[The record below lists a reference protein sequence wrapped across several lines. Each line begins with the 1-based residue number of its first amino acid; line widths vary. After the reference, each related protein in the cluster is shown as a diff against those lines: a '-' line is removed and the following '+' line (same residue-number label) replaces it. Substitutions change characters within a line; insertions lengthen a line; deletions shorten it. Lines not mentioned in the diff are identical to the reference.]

1 MPDHQPIESRM
12 ARSAE
17 DIYSAIRGLDFR
29 LEEDIAEGFSVE
41 PMRPADLAQVLA
53 IERESFQSPWSK
65 ASFEAELGKSYG
77 GLRVVRLKGGDY
89 VGPVLGYICFWLV
102 ADELQI
108 TNLAVHPEYRRR
120 SIGWLL
126 LLHAFQ
132 LGHAAGA
139 RLAVLEVGRSNR
151 AARALYEKLG
161 FMVVHKRPCYYPE
174 SREDG
179 LVMELKLNPI
189 IPYPNGLHPEGASMV
204 FPP

>member
-1 MPDHQPIESRM
+1 M

-17 DIYSAIRGLDFR
+17 DIRSAIRGLDFR
-29 LEEDIAEGFSVE
+29 LEDDSGEQFSVE
-41 PMRPADLAQVLA
+41 PMRQADLAQVLA

-77 GLRVVRLKGGDY
+77 GLRVVRLKEGDHACQ
-89 VGPVLGYICFWLV
+89 VLGYICFLLV

-120 SIGWLL
+120 SIGWQL

-139 RLAVLEVGRSNR
+139 RLAVLEVDRSNK
-151 AARALYEKLG
+151 AARRLYEKLG

-179 LVMELKLNPI
+179 LVMELNLCRSAEL
-189 IPYPNGLHPEGASMV
+189 GLRK
-204 FPP
+204 

>member
-1 MPDHQPIESRM
+1 MPNHQPAESQM

-17 DIYSAIRGLDFR
+17 DIHSAISDLDFR
-29 LEEDIAEGFSVE
+29 LEDDIAERFVVE

-77 GLRVVRLKGGDY
+77 GLRVVRLKGGDL

-108 TNLAVHPEYRRR
+108 TNLAVHQEYRRR

-126 LLHAFQ
+126 LLHALQ

-151 AARALYEKLG
+151 AARALYEKLS

-179 LVMELKLNPI
+179 LVMERSLTTAVGVHLK
-189 IPYPNGLHPEGASMV
+189 G
-204 FPP
+204 

>member
-1 MPDHQPIESRM
+1 VHDHQPAESQM
-12 ARSAE
+12 AKSAE
-17 DIYSAIRGLDFR
+17 DIHAAIPGLDFR
-29 LEEDIAEGFSVE
+29 HESKIGEGFRVE

-53 IERESFQSPWSK
+53 IERESFKSPWSK
-65 ASFEAELGKSYG
+65 ASFEAELGKPYG
-77 GLRVVRLKGGDY
+77 GLKVIRLKGGDH

-120 SIGWLL
+120 SIGWQL

-139 RLAVLEVGRSNR
+139 RIAVLEVGRSNR

-179 LVMELKLNPI
+179 LVMELNLE
-189 IPYPNGLHPEGASMV
+189 PYRC
-204 FPP
+204 PPKPVKIAALA

>member
-1 MPDHQPIESRM
+1 M
-12 ARSAE
+12 AKSAE
-17 DIYSAIRGLDFR
+17 DIHAAIPGLDFR
-29 LEEDIAEGFSVE
+29 HESKIGEGFRVE

-53 IERESFQSPWSK
+53 IERESFKSPWSK
-65 ASFEAELGKSYG
+65 ASFEAELGKPYG
-77 GLRVVRLKGGDY
+77 GLKVIRLKGGDH
-89 VGPVLGYICFWLV
+89 VDPVLGYICFWLV

-120 SIGWLL
+120 SIGWQL

-139 RLAVLEVGRSNR
+139 RFALLEVGRSNR

-179 LVMELKLNPI
+179 LVMELNLE
-189 IPYPNGLHPEGASMV
+189 PYRC
-204 FPP
+204 PPKPVKIAALA

>member
-1 MPDHQPIESRM
+1 MYDHKPAESQM
-12 ARSAE
+12 AGSAE
-17 DIYSAIRGLDFR
+17 DIHSVFRGVGLR
-29 LEEDIAEGFSVE
+29 LEDDSGQRCSVE
-41 PMRPADLAQVLA
+41 PMRPADLAHVLA

-77 GLRVVRLKGGDY
+77 GLRVARIEGGDHID
-89 VGPVLGYICFWLV
+89 PVLGYICFWLV

-120 SIGWLL
+120 SIGWQL

-139 RLAVLEVGRSNR
+139 RLAVLEVGRFNR

-161 FMVVHKRPCYYPE
+161 FVAVHNRPCYYPE
-174 SREDG
+174 SREEA
-179 LVMELKLNPI
+179 LVMELNLTTAV
-189 IPYPNGLHPEGASMV
+189 GVGSLREV
-204 FPP
+204 

>member
-1 MPDHQPIESRM
+1 MPNHQPAESQM

-17 DIYSAIRGLDFR
+17 DIHSAISDLDFR
-29 LEEDIAEGFSVE
+29 LEDDIAERFVVE

-77 GLRVVRLKGGDY
+77 GLRVVRLQGGDH

-108 TNLAVHPEYRRR
+108 TNLAVHQEYRRR

-126 LLHAFQ
+126 LLHALQ

-151 AARALYEKLG
+151 AARVLYEKLG

-174 SREDG
+174 SREDA
-179 LVMELKLNPI
+179 LVMERSLTTAVGVHLK
-189 IPYPNGLHPEGASMV
+189 G
-204 FPP
+204 

>member
-1 MPDHQPIESRM
+1 MSK
-12 ARSAE
+12 SAE
-17 DIYSAIRGLDFR
+17 DIHAAIRGLDFR
-29 LEEDIAEGFSVE
+29 HEGNIGEGFRVE

-53 IERESFQSPWSK
+53 IERESFKSPWSK
-65 ASFEAELGKSYG
+65 ASFEAELGKPYG
-77 GLRVVRLKGGDY
+77 GLKVIRLQGGDH

-120 SIGWLL
+120 SIGWHL
-126 LLHAFQ
+126 LLHAIR
-132 LGHAAGA
+132 LGLAAGA
-139 RLAVLEVGRSNR
+139 RFAVLEVDRSNR

-179 LVMELKLNPI
+179 LVMELKLNPLTFNLT
-189 IPYPNGLHPEGASMV
+189 PTAGVSRQRSG
-204 FPP
+204 

>member
-1 MPDHQPIESRM
+1 MPDHQPAENQM
-12 ARSAE
+12 ARSVE
-17 DIYSAIRGLDFR
+17 DIHSSIRGLDFR
-29 LEEDIAEGFSVE
+29 LEDDIATRFSVE

-65 ASFEAELGKSYG
+65 ASFEAELEKSYG
-77 GLRVVRLKGGDY
+77 GLRVVRLKGGDH

-174 SREDG
+174 SREDA
-179 LVMELKLNPI
+179 LVMERSLTTAVGVHLK
-189 IPYPNGLHPEGASMV
+189 G
-204 FPP
+204 

>member
-1 MPDHQPIESRM
+1 VHDHQPAESQM

-17 DIYSAIRGLDFR
+17 DIHAAIRGLDFR
-29 LEEDIAEGFSVE
+29 HESKIGEGFRVE

-53 IERESFQSPWSK
+53 IERESFKSPWSK
-65 ASFEAELGKSYG
+65 ASFEAELGKPYG
-77 GLRVVRLKGGDY
+77 GLKVIRLKGGDH

-120 SIGWLL
+120 SIGWQL
-126 LLHAFQ
+126 LLHALQ

-139 RLAVLEVGRSNR
+139 RFALLEVGRFNR

-179 LVMELKLNPI
+179 LVMELNLEPCRC
-189 IPYPNGLHPEGASMV
+189 
-204 FPP
+204 PPKPVKIAALA

>member
-1 MPDHQPIESRM
+1 VPDPQPAENQM
-12 ARSAE
+12 AKSAE
-17 DIYSAIRGLDFR
+17 DIRAAIRGLDFR
-29 LEEDIAEGFSVE
+29 PEGNIGDGFSVE
-41 PMRPADLAQVLA
+41 PVRAADLAQVLA
-53 IERESFQSPWSK
+53 IERESFKSPWSK
-65 ASFEAELGKSYG
+65 ASFEAELGKPYG
-77 GLRVVRLKGGDY
+77 GLKVIRLKGGDH
-89 VGPVLGYICFWLV
+89 VDPVLGYICFWLV

-120 SIGWLL
+120 SIGWQL

-139 RLAVLEVGRSNR
+139 RIAVLEVGRSNR

-179 LVMELKLNPI
+179 LVMELNLE
-189 IPYPNGLHPEGASMV
+189 PYRC
-204 FPP
+204 PPKPVKIAALA

>member
-1 MPDHQPIESRM
+1 MHKHQT
-12 ARSAE
+12 AE
-17 DIYSAIRGLDFR
+17 DIHSAIRGLDFR
-29 LEEDIAEGFSVE
+29 LEDDIGEQFSVE

-53 IERESFQSPWSK
+53 IERASFKSPWSK
-65 ASFEAELGKSYG
+65 SSFEAELGKSYG
-77 GLRVVRLKGGDY
+77 GLRVLRLKGGDHI
-89 VGPVLGYICFWLV
+89 GPVLGYICFWLV

-120 SIGWLL
+120 SIGWQL

-139 RLAVLEVGRSNR
+139 QFAVLEVGRSNK

-161 FMVVHKRPCYYPE
+161 FVAVHKRPRYYSE

-179 LVMELKLNPI
+179 LVMEVTLTTAAGV
-189 IPYPNGLHPEGASMV
+189 GLQP
-204 FPP
+204 

>member
-1 MPDHQPIESRM
+1 MPNHQPAESQM

-17 DIYSAIRGLDFR
+17 DIHSAISDLDFR
-29 LEEDIAEGFSVE
+29 LEDDIAERFVVE

-77 GLRVVRLKGGDY
+77 GLRVVRLQGGDH

-108 TNLAVHPEYRRR
+108 TNLAVHQEYRRR

-126 LLHAFQ
+126 LLHALQ

-174 SREDG
+174 SREDA
-179 LVMELKLNPI
+179 LVMERSLTTAVGVHLK
-189 IPYPNGLHPEGASMV
+189 G
-204 FPP
+204 

>member
-1 MPDHQPIESRM
+1 VHDHQPAESQM
-12 ARSAE
+12 AKSAE
-17 DIYSAIRGLDFR
+17 DIHAAIPGLDFR
-29 LEEDIAEGFSVE
+29 HESKIGEGFRVE

-53 IERESFQSPWSK
+53 IERESFKSPWSK
-65 ASFEAELGKSYG
+65 ASFEAELGKPYG
-77 GLRVVRLKGGDY
+77 GLKVIRLKGGDH
-89 VGPVLGYICFWLV
+89 VDPVLGYICFWLV

-120 SIGWLL
+120 SIGWQL

-139 RLAVLEVGRSNR
+139 RIAVLEVGRSNR

-179 LVMELKLNPI
+179 LVMELNLE
-189 IPYPNGLHPEGASMV
+189 PYRC
-204 FPP
+204 PPKPVKIAALA

>member
-1 MPDHQPIESRM
+1 MSK
-12 ARSAE
+12 SAE
-17 DIYSAIRGLDFR
+17 DIHAAIRGLDFR
-29 LEEDIAEGFSVE
+29 HEGNIGEGFRVE

-53 IERESFQSPWSK
+53 IERESFKSPWSK
-65 ASFEAELGKSYG
+65 ASFEAELGKPYG
-77 GLRVVRLKGGDY
+77 GLKVIRLQGGDH

-120 SIGWLL
+120 SIGWHL
-126 LLHAFQ
+126 LLHAIR
-132 LGHAAGA
+132 LGLAAGA
-139 RLAVLEVGRSNR
+139 RFAVLEVDRSNR

-179 LVMELKLNPI
+179 LVMELKLNHLTFNLTPTA
-189 IPYPNGLHPEGASMV
+189 GVSRQR
-204 FPP
+204 

>member
-1 MPDHQPIESRM
+1 MPDHLPAESQM

-17 DIYSAIRGLDFR
+17 DIRSAIRGLDFR
-29 LEEDIAEGFSVE
+29 FEDDIGEQFSVE
-41 PMRPADLAQVLA
+41 PMRPADLAEVLA
-53 IERESFQSPWSK
+53 IERESFRSPWSK
-65 ASFEAELGKSYG
+65 ASFVAELGKSYG
-77 GLRVVRLKGGDY
+77 GLRVVRLKEGDHAC
-89 VGPVLGYICFWLV
+89 PVLGYICFWLV

-120 SIGWLL
+120 SIGWQL
-126 LLHAFQ
+126 LLHALQ

-139 RLAVLEVGRSNR
+139 RLAVLEVDRSNR

-179 LVMELKLNPI
+179 LVMELNL
-189 IPYPNGLHPEGASMV
+189 M
-204 FPP
+204 

>member
-1 MPDHQPIESRM
+1 MHDHQTAESQM

-17 DIYSAIRGLDFR
+17 DIHSAIRGLDFR
-29 LEEDIAEGFSVE
+29 LEDDIGEQFSVE

-53 IERESFQSPWSK
+53 IERASFKSPWSK
-65 ASFEAELGKSYG
+65 ASFEAELGKSYA
-77 GLRVVRLKGGDY
+77 GLRVVRIKGGDHI
-89 VGPVLGYICFWLV
+89 GPVLGYICFWLV

-120 SIGWLL
+120 SIGWQLL
-126 LLHAFQ
+126 LYVFQ

-139 RLAVLEVGRSNR
+139 QFAVLEVGRSNK

-161 FMVVHKRPCYYPE
+161 FVTVHKRPRYYHE

-179 LVMELKLNPI
+179 LVMELNLDLTTVAGA
-189 IPYPNGLHPEGASMV
+189 GLQR
-204 FPP
+204 

>member
-1 MPDHQPIESRM
+1 
-12 ARSAE
+12 
-17 DIYSAIRGLDFR
+17 
-29 LEEDIAEGFSVE
+29 
-41 PMRPADLAQVLA
+41 
-53 IERESFQSPWSK
+53 
-65 ASFEAELGKSYG
+65 
-77 GLRVVRLKGGDY
+77 
-89 VGPVLGYICFWLV
+89 VLGYICFWLV

-120 SIGWLL
+120 SIGWQL

-139 RLAVLEVGRSNR
+139 RLAVLEVERSNR

-179 LVMELKLNPI
+179 LVMELNPI
-189 IPYPNGLHPEGASMV
+189 TPYPNGLHPEGASKV